1 MALLYF
7 TLHYSHHGSTSFNL
21 SLLHSTTALLHSTCL
36 HYSTK
41 QGSTDSTWIY
51 CILPWLYTSLYF
63 NLHYSTMALLYITLP
78 CLYFIKLDS
87 TTFYH
92 SSIIHS
98 TWLYI
103 TLKWLHFPLLDSIH
117 YYTMAV
123 FHSTWLYITLHSTSL
138 YLTLRC
144 SAMAVYFAL
153 LDSTSLFH
161 GSTSLYLNLYC
172 ILP

>member
-78 CLYFIKLDS
+78 CLYFIKLDC
-87 TTFYH
+87 TAFYH
-92 SSIIHS
+92 SSILHS

-103 TLKWLHFPLLDSIH
+103 TLKWLHFPLLDSI
-117 YYTMAV
+117 YITIQ
-123 FHSTWLYITLHSTSL
+123 WLYFTLLDCTSL
-138 YLTLRC
+138 YTLLH
-144 SAMAVYFAL
+144 S
-153 LDSTSLFH
+153 
-161 GSTSLYLNLYC
+161 NWIYC